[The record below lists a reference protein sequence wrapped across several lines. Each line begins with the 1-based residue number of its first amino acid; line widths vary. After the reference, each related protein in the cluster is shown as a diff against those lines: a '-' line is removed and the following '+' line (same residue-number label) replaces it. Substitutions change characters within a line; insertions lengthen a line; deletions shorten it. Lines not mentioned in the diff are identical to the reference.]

1 LVSSSEIYFNKRS
14 DLDGPDKGSLVKTI
28 CPTLSLSLFTLNKF
42 NRAVFAFELFVHG
55 LLHRKEKI
63 TRVIFLIS

>member
-28 CPTLSLSLFTLNKF
+28 CPTLSLS
-42 NRAVFAFELFVHG
+42 VY
-55 LLHRKEKI
+55 
-63 TRVIFLIS
+63 SQ